1 MGSGS
6 SSALSGI
13 GDFFGSITGSLSNTF
28 KNLFSGAS
36 GLSSL
41 FSSPILLIGGGL
53 CSIICSCVSKEFRS
67 KITI

>member
-1 MGSGS
+1 MGGGS

-41 FSSPILLIGGGL
+41 FSSPILLIGGGCL
-53 CSIICSCVSKEFRS
+53 VLYIFMQTKGSAIK
-67 KITI
+67 

>member
-41 FSSPILLIGGGL
+41 FSSPILLIGGG
-53 CSIICSCVSKEFRS
+53 CVVLYVVVSARS
-67 KITI
+67 SAVK